1 VAAPLKLPQGAADT
15 RCMDLST
22 YGLPVLEL
30 VRLTGVHV
38 DTARRW
44 KRAGQVPARYGD
56 LLTLR
61 RTGDLG
67 VLAPDWAG
75 FRLDGSQLWTPE
87 NARLRP
93 GDLRAIPYRREQL
106 RELERQLAEPQQRS
120 LF

>member
-1 VAAPLKLPQGAADT
+1 
-15 RCMDLST
+15 MDLST

-44 KRAGQVPARYGD
+44 KRAGRVPAHYGE
-56 LLTLR
+56 LLTLK

-75 FRLDGSQLWTPE
+75 FRVTEGQLWTPE
-87 NARLRP
+87 DRPVRP
-93 GDLRAIPYRREQL
+93 GDIRSIPYRLQQI
-106 RELERQLAEPQQRS
+106 RELERQLAEPHQRS